1 MKKRLQLLREVIQS
15 CKLCPRECSVDRTAG
30 QRGFCELG
38 DDITVKCALPHHGE
52 EPPISGTHGAGT
64 IFLSS
69 CNLRCVYCQN
79 YQISHGTPGERM
91 DSNGLAGVMLAL
103 QEKRCHN
110 IEPVTPTPQLPQV
123 MEALFIAHEKGLDLP
138 LVYNCGGYENP
149 DIVRIL
155 EGMVDIYLPDF
166 KFGNERD
173 AFHCAGI
180 KDYPRY
186 AIESI
191 TEMVNQVGDSL
202 EEDDGIAV
210 KGILIRHLVLPGRIP
225 NSIDVLKLIKAN
237 ISTTAPI
244 SLMSQYTPVPL
255 VSSDPLLGRRITRKE
270 YEEVVN
276 AALDMGFE
284 NIFTQEVDE
293 RVLSPDFEDE
303 FPFNWSQI

>member
-1 MKKRLQLLREVIQS
+1 MKS

-30 QRGFCELG
+30 QKGFCELG
-38 DDITVKCALPHHGE
+38 DDIILKCALPHHGE
-52 EPPISGTHGAGT
+52 EPPLSGTHGAGT

-79 YQISHGTPGERM
+79 YQISHGTSGERT
-91 DSNGLAGVMLAL
+91 DSEGLASVMLAL
-103 QEKRCHN
+103 QEKCCHN
-110 IEPVTPTPQLPQV
+110 IEPVTPTPQLPKL
-123 MEALFIAHEKGLDLP
+123 MEAFFIARERGLELP
-138 LVYNCGGYENP
+138 LVYNCGSYENS

-155 EGMVDIYLPDF
+155 EGVVDIYLPDF
-166 KFGNERD
+166 KFGNEQD
-173 AFHCAGI
+173 AFHFAGV

-191 TEMVNQVGDSL
+191 HEMVNQVGDSL

-237 ISTTAPI
+237 ISTAVPL
-244 SLMSQYTPVPL
+244 SLMSQYTPIPPVK
-255 VSSDPLLGRRITRKE
+255 SDPFLGRRITRKE

-284 NIFTQEVDE
+284 NIFTQEVDD
-293 RVLSPDFEDE
+293 RVLSPDFEHE

>member
-1 MKKRLQLLREVIQS
+1 MKS

-30 QRGFCELG
+30 QKGFCELS
-38 DDITVKCALPHHGE
+38 DDIIVKCSLPHHGE
-52 EPPISGTHGAGT
+52 EPPLSGTHGAGT

-79 YQISHGTPGERM
+79 YQISHGTLGERM
-91 DSNGLAGVMLAL
+91 DSEGLADMMLAL
-103 QEKRCHN
+103 KEKRCHN
-110 IEPVTPTPQLPQV
+110 IEPVTPTPQLPQL
-123 MEALFIAHEKGLDLP
+123 MEAFFIARERGLELP

-149 DIVRIL
+149 DMVRIL

-166 KFGNERD
+166 KFGNEQD
-173 AFHCAGI
+173 AFHLAGV

-191 TEMVNQVGDSL
+191 AEMVNQVGDSL

-210 KGILIRHLVLPGRIP
+210 KGIIVRHLVLPGRIP

-237 ISTTAPI
+237 ISTTVPL
-244 SLMSQYTPVPL
+244 SLMSQYTPVPP
-255 VSSDPLLGRRITRKE
+255 VKSDPLLGRRITRKE

-276 AALDMGFE
+276 TALDMGFE

-293 RVLSPDFEDE
+293 RVLSPDFEHE
-303 FPFNWSQI
+303 FPFNWSQM